1 MGAIPA
7 REYLNGE
14 YRMAL
19 AYLLCPTFQIVNS
32 AGKPATG
39 GYLEV
44 YLAGSRTKYFCSS
57 DFDGTRHP
65 FQIPLDSLGSN
76 VVLADDSNRYDVYV
90 YNRYGTLLMSRYNVS
105 PGAGGGAGFGVL
117 TSSDGSVTIVET
129 ENGYDLTVNI
139 PKPSVLR
146 AGADPLTSDGQFV
159 FHELVRDGDKI
170 TVDDTGKI
178 RLDQGWYHY
187 DITVRIV
194 WDTAAPVNKTV
205 PLQLYTTLASDVLDF
220 DASYAHNDTVRLSG
234 ETKIASNGSELVFGI
249 TGLEP
254 GMGAELVD
262 MGVHAIYV
270 SFGEEGVYRAGD
282 YIDISP
288 DKVISVTGVQP
299 ESAMTAY
306 APIVSLSS
314 YVPTAD
320 FTSYSSDVNS
330 AITSLSSDVSSIGTG
345 ISSISSMVSGLTGVY
360 LEQSASSLFAP
371 SSLETSKMDVSG
383 MSAYMPS
390 GDYLTAT
397 ASSLFAPSSLGTSK
411 LDASASSSFAQASSL
426 SGYIPTGES
435 SNYQQIAGMTA
446 YVPYSSVEGTGGHV
460 TGINGSAIA
469 GAAGHEYSGIAPIV
483 VDNTAETISIQTT
496 GLAVDADTMSAWVSG
511 DDVVIGVKDGVYQP
525 SGNYLTGLPVSASAG
540 TDSAVYDIKS
550 AKLRSQY
557 DGVDVMPNEV
567 RLWHNGFSA
576 SVDYDS
582 INKWNSAVD
591 TVSANSASWTGVDS
605 ATVSAIA
612 SGYVTGKQ
620 DVSGMSAYAYES
632 SNSAKLDKTAQVVTA
647 TATQLYAGTAYLT
660 SVNGAPV
667 SASRAGNAA
676 NASLATSAYYDG
688 TGRLIS
694 SLPDRAEV
702 SAIASAYATGGGG
715 GVAYTSPSGTIVVA
729 GSTLEGTNSAALTA
743 ASGGYSEELPITT
756 FPNVTLSTTPAQ
768 ITYATLPNTS
778 TGGEFILDFD
788 ELTYG
793 GTLFISG
800 RDNEYNTA
808 SASAEFGTGAWTAS
822 VPQGSIINQIYAW
835 TDGPWMHLVNLSASS
850 APQVYTT
857 GVGQLAW
864 QSSVSSKLDTTAFS
878 TVSGTFLTD
887 VPAGYA
893 TTAYVNSSVSSKL
906 DTSAFSAASGNFLTA
921 VPAGYA
927 TETYVDSS
935 VSSKQDSSAMSA
947 YVPFSAISADEN
959 SAITSINGSSIGG
972 GTQVVTATGS
982 ANLNGTAINTIN
994 GSAIIAKSLSAGG
1007 LLVGSSDPGMYLTGG
1022 SNGGTA
1028 YYKSNELVINRSGY
1042 GETIKFNLGSAGSQ
1056 IYGSAAGT
1064 RGAFM
1069 HMSNGS
1075 HSAFFGVGAGDSKIE
1090 LDGYS
1095 AGSAN
1100 MSGWDSTWNTVSSQS
1115 ANWGGSALEL
1125 SAGPGVTLTK
1135 SGNTLI
1141 AGLDETV
1148 IWNNSAWLEGGDAN
1162 FGVNTGTMS
1171 DYVSAFERIRV
1182 HFARSKNANLISN
1195 TVAEFD
1201 PGRIGVNSGFLI
1213 GGGFVTDTFA
1223 LYQSY
1228 TFISVDGLNI
1238 TEASGGQWT
1247 QASQTWSKD
1256 KVYVHPFKIVGINRI

>member
-1 MGAIPA
+1 
-7 REYLNGE
+7 
-14 YRMAL
+14 MAL

-129 ENGYDLTVNI
+129 ANGYDLTVNV
-139 PKPSVLR
+139 PEPSVLR
-146 AGADPLTSDGQFV
+146 AGADPLNSDGQFV

-170 TVDDTGKI
+170 TVDNTGKI

-220 DASYAHNDTVRLSG
+220 DASYSHNDTVRLSG

-270 SFGEEGVYRAGD
+270 SLGEEGNYQAGD

-288 DKVISVTGVQP
+288 DRVISVTGVQP
-299 ESAMTAY
+299 QSAMTAY

-360 LEQSASSLFAP
+360 LEQSASALFAP

-435 SNYQQIAGMTA
+435 SNYQQTAGMTA
-446 YVPYSSVEGTGGHV
+446 YVPYSSVEGTGGQV

-469 GAAGHEYSGIAPIV
+469 GAAGHEYSGISPIV

-540 TDSAVYDIKS
+540 NDSAVYAIQS

-557 DGVDVMPNEV
+557 DGVDVMPNNV

-647 TATQLYAGTAYLT
+647 TATQLYAGTSYLT
-660 SVNGAPV
+660 GVNSAPI
-667 SASRAGNAA
+667 SAERAGNAA
-676 NASLATSAYYDG
+676 NASLATSAWYDG
-688 TGRLIS
+688 TGRFISALPDSAAVSSIASSYAESAVSSKQDTLSFAYNTADQIS
-694 SLPDRAEV
+694 SINGSALGGMDEAAV
-702 SAIASAYATGGGG
+702 SGIASAYA
-715 GVAYTSPSGTIVVA
+715 
-729 GSTLEGTNSAALTA
+729 ESAASSKLDASASSSFYTTANESGFLTGVDLSPYQTTA
-743 ASGGYSEELPITT
+743 DMSSYIPTSMSSDFQQVTGMSSYVPYSSI
-756 FPNVTLSTTPAQ
+756 
-768 ITYATLPNTS
+768 
-778 TGGEFILDFD
+778 G
-788 ELTYG
+788 
-793 GTLFISG
+793 
-800 RDNEYNTA
+800 YNTA
-808 SASAEFGTGAWTAS
+808 SA
-822 VPQGSIINQIYAW
+822 I
-835 TDGPWMHLVNLSASS
+835 
-850 APQVYTT
+850 
-857 GVGQLAW
+857 
-864 QSSVSSKLDTTAFS
+864 
-878 TVSGTFLTD
+878 SG
-887 VPAGYA
+887 
-893 TTAYVNSSVSSKL
+893 
-906 DTSAFSAASGNFLTA
+906 
-921 VPAGYA
+921 
-927 TETYVDSS
+927 
-935 VSSKQDSSAMSA
+935 
-947 YVPFSAISADEN
+947 
-959 SAITSINGSSIGG
+959 
-972 GTQVVTATGS
+972 
-982 ANLNGTAINTIN
+982 IN
-994 GSAIIAKSLSAGG
+994 GSAL
-1007 LLVGSSDPGMYLTGG
+1007 
-1022 SNGGTA
+1022 
-1028 YYKSNELVINRSGY
+1028 
-1042 GETIKFNLGSAGSQ
+1042 
-1056 IYGSAAGT
+1056 AGT
-1064 RGAFM
+1064 T
-1069 HMSNGS
+1069 
-1075 HSAFFGVGAGDSKIE
+1075 
-1090 LDGYS
+1090 YS
-1095 AGSAN
+1095 AGTGIDITDDVISVETPV
-1100 MSGWDSTWNTVSSQS
+1100 DIV
-1115 ANWGGSALEL
+1115 
-1125 SAGPGVTLTK
+1125 AGPGIVIDNPD
-1135 SGNTLI
+1135 GNTLRVSMAADYEEALYTAATD
-1141 AGLDETV
+1141 AGTTLSVNGYITLSESLTHFEKVKIYFALQPSWGGKLSSEIYKVSGDQRIVLEQL
-1148 IWNNSAWLEGGDAN
+1148 WYREQSGYNNYWQTITFSKYDDAN
-1162 FGVNTGTMS
+1162 LKITLIDGSQRPLLNTAWGT
-1171 DYVSAFERIRV
+1171 
-1182 HFARSKNANLISN
+1182 
-1195 TVAEFD
+1195 T
-1201 PGRIGVNSGFLI
+1201 
-1213 GGGFVTDTFA
+1213 
-1223 LYQSY
+1223 
-1228 TFISVDGLNI
+1228 GLTLTI
-1238 TEASGGQWT
+1238 Y
-1247 QASQTWSKD
+1247 
-1256 KVYVHPFKIVGINRI
+1256 KVVGINRISGGN

>member
-146 AGADPLTSDGQFV
+146 AGADPLNSDGQFV

-270 SFGEEGVYRAGD
+270 SFGEEGIYRAGD

-360 LEQSASSLFAP
+360 LEQSASALFAP

-435 SNYQQIAGMTA
+435 SNYQQTAGMTA

-540 TDSAVYDIKS
+540 NDSAYYGIQS

-557 DGVDVMPNEV
+557 NGIDIMPNTV
-567 RLWHNGFSA
+567 RFWENGFSA
-576 SVDYDS
+576 VADY
-582 INKWNSAVD
+582 SAVKR
-591 TVSANSASWTGVDS
+591 WDS
-605 ATVSAIA
+605 AA
-612 SGYVTGKQ
+612 SS
-620 DVSGMSAYAYES
+620 VSG
-632 SNSAKLDKTAQVVTA
+632 KLDATAQVVTS

-667 SASRAGNAA
+667 SASRAGQAA
-676 NASLATSAYYDG
+676 NASLANSAYYDG

-743 ASGGYSEELPITT
+743 ASGGYFQTLSIAG
-756 FPNVTLSTTPAQ
+756 FPDVEVSTTPKQ
-768 ITYATLPNTS
+768 ITYGSLSNTS
-778 TGGEFILDFD
+778 TGGEFIIDCSHML
-788 ELTYG
+788 YG
-793 GTLFISG
+793 GILFVSG
-800 RDNEYNTA
+800 RDYEWNTA
-808 SASAEFGTGAWTAS
+808 SASAVMGTNTYTAS
-822 VPQGSIINQIYAW
+822 VPQGPIVNAIYAW
-835 TDGPWMHLVNLSASS
+835 TDGPWLHVVGLTASA
-850 APQVYTT
+850 APQVYTS

-878 TVSGTFLTD
+878 DVSASFLTA

-935 VSSKQDSSAMSA
+935 VSGKQDSSAMSA
-947 YVPFSAISADEN
+947 YLPFSAISADEN

-972 GTQVVTATGS
+972 GAQVVTATGS
-982 ANLNGTAINTIN
+982 GYLNGTGISSIN
-994 GSAIIAKSLSAGG
+994 GSAIIANKLSGAGYMI
-1007 LLVGSSDPGMYLTGG
+1007 GSGDPGLYLTGTH
-1022 SNGGTA
+1022 GTA
-1028 YYKSNELVINRSGY
+1028 YYKANEMIINRTGY
-1042 GETIKFNLGSAGSQ
+1042 GEQIKFNLGSAGSQ
-1056 IYGSAAGT
+1056 VYGSATGA
-1064 RGAFM
+1064 RGAFIQM
-1069 HMSNGS
+1069 NNDYHV
-1075 HSAFFGVGAGDSKIE
+1075 AFLGALSGGDGMLS

-1095 AGSAN
+1095 ANSAS
-1100 MSGWDSTWNTVSSQS
+1100 MSAWDSTWNTVSSQS

-1213 GGGFVTDTFA
+1213 GGGFVTDAFA

-1238 TEASGGQWT
+1238 AEASGGQWT
-1247 QASQTWSKD
+1247 QASQAWSKD

>member
-105 PGAGGGAGFGVL
+105 PGAEGGAGFGVL

-129 ENGYDLTVNI
+129 ANGYDLKVNV
-139 PKPSVLR
+139 PEPSVLR
-146 AGADPLTSDGQFV
+146 AGADPLNSDGQFV

-270 SFGEEGVYRAGD
+270 SFGEEGNYQAGD

-288 DKVISVTGVQP
+288 DRVISVTGVQP
-299 ESAMTAY
+299 QSAMTAY

-330 AITSLSSDVSSIGTG
+330 AITSLSSDVSSVVTDIT
-345 ISSISSMVSGLTGVY
+345 SISSMVSGLTGVY
-360 LEQSASSLFAP
+360 LEQSASALFAP

-435 SNYQQIAGMTA
+435 SKYQQTGGMTA

-469 GAAGHEYSGIAPIV
+469 GAAGHEYSGISPIV

-496 GLAVDADTMSAWVSG
+496 GLAIDADTMSAWVSG
-511 DDVVIGVKDGVYQP
+511 DDVVIGVK
-525 SGNYLTGLPVSASAG
+525 SA
-540 TDSAVYDIKS
+540 
-550 AKLRSQY
+550 
-557 DGVDVMPNEV
+557 M
-567 RLWHNGFSA
+567 
-576 SVDYDS
+576 
-582 INKWNSAVD
+582 
-591 TVSANSASWTGVDS
+591 
-605 ATVSAIA
+605 VSAIA

-676 NASLATSAYYDG
+676 NASLANSAWYDG
-688 TGRLIS
+688 TGRFIS
-694 SLPDRAEV
+694 ALPDSATV
-702 SAIASAYATGGGG
+702 SAIASAYTTGKQDTLTFSYDDDKISAINGSALAGQGGGGATGDYVEKSATEVAIGSNNNATTYSFAQGSGNSASSYSLVQGYINHASSYSLVQGYVNQASSNSFAQGSQNKASYNSFAQGYRNSANSDSFAQGERNSANAFSFAQGYQNSASYWSFAQGSGISAKNSAAVFGLNNLHGDGDTATGDSAAFAIGDGTASGARHDLMVVTKDGEITMYSSTADTTGTGIMSSIRAISAAATGGG
-715 GVAYTSPSGTIVVA
+715 VD
-729 GSTLEGTNSAALTA
+729 SATVSAIASSYAESA
-743 ASGGYSEELPITT
+743 ASG
-756 FPNVTLSTTPAQ
+756 
-768 ITYATLPNTS
+768 
-778 TGGEFILDFD
+778 
-788 ELTYG
+788 
-793 GTLFISG
+793 
-800 RDNEYNTA
+800 
-808 SASAEFGTGAWTAS
+808 
-822 VPQGSIINQIYAW
+822 
-835 TDGPWMHLVNLSASS
+835 
-850 APQVYTT
+850 
-857 GVGQLAW
+857 
-864 QSSVSSKLDTTAFS
+864 
-878 TVSGTFLTD
+878 
-887 VPAGYA
+887 
-893 TTAYVNSSVSSKL
+893 KL
-906 DTSAFSAASGNFLTA
+906 DTSSFNSGDFYSTANPSGFITGVDLT
-921 VPAGYA
+921 PYQ
-927 TETYVDSS
+927 E
-935 VSSKQDSSAMSA
+935 KSAMSA
-947 YVPFSAISADEN
+947 YQPSGNYYSANNPNGFISSLGPITNAELVTALPASAI
-959 SAITSINGSSIGG
+959 
-972 GTQVVTATGS
+972 
-982 ANLNGTAINTIN
+982 
-994 GSAIIAKSLSAGG
+994 
-1007 LLVGSSDPGMYLTGG
+1007 
-1022 SNGGTA
+1022 
-1028 YYKSNELVINRSGY
+1028 
-1042 GETIKFNLGSAGSQ
+1042 
-1056 IYGSAAGT
+1056 AGT
-1064 RGAFM
+1064 
-1069 HMSNGS
+1069 
-1075 HSAFFGVGAGDSKIE
+1075 
-1090 LDGYS
+1090 LY
-1095 AGSAN
+1095 
-1100 MSGWDSTWNTVSSQS
+1100 
-1115 ANWGGSALEL
+1115 
-1125 SAGPGVTLTK
+1125 
-1135 SGNTLI
+1135 LI
-1141 AGLDETV
+1141 PE
-1148 IWNNSAWLEGGDAN
+1148 
-1162 FGVNTGTMS
+1162 
-1171 DYVSAFERIRV
+1171 
-1182 HFARSKNANLISN
+1182 
-1195 TVAEFD
+1195 
-1201 PGRIGVNSGFLI
+1201 
-1213 GGGFVTDTFA
+1213 
-1223 LYQSY
+1223 
-1228 TFISVDGLNI
+1228 
-1238 TEASGGQWT
+1238 
-1247 QASQTWSKD
+1247 
-1256 KVYVHPFKIVGINRI
+1256 

>member
-76 VVLADDSNRYDVYV
+76 VVLADDANRYDVYV

-129 ENGYDLTVNI
+129 ANGYDLTVNV
-139 PKPSVLR
+139 PEPSVLR
-146 AGADPLTSDGQFV
+146 AGADPLNSDGQFV

-170 TVDDTGKI
+170 TVDNTGKI

-220 DASYAHNDTVRLSG
+220 DASYSHNDTVRLSG

-270 SFGEEGVYRAGD
+270 SFGEEGNYQAGD

-299 ESAMTAY
+299 QSAMTAY
-306 APIVSLSS
+306 APIDTLSS

-320 FTSYSSDVNS
+320 FTSYSADVNS
-330 AITSLSSDVSSIGTG
+330 AITSLSSDISSVGTD

-360 LEQSASSLFAP
+360 LEQSASA
-371 SSLETSKMDVSG
+371 
-383 MSAYMPS
+383 
-390 GDYLTAT
+390 
-397 ASSLFAPSSLGTSK
+397 LFAPSSLGTSK

-435 SNYQQIAGMTA
+435 SNYQQTAGMSA
-446 YVPYSSVEGTGGHV
+446 YVPYSSVEGTGGQV

-483 VDNTAETISIQTT
+483 VDNTAETISIKTT

-511 DDVVIGVKDGVYQP
+511 DDVVIGVKAGVYQP

-540 TDSAVYDIKS
+540 NDYAVYAIQS

-612 SGYVTGKQ
+612 SGYATGKQ

-660 SVNGAPV
+660 SVNSAPV

-694 SLPDRAEV
+694 SLPDSAAV
-702 SAIASAYATGGGG
+702 SAIASAYTTGKQDTLSFAYNTADQISSINGSALGGMDEAAVSG
-715 GVAYTSPSGTIVVA
+715 IASAYA
-729 GSTLEGTNSAALTA
+729 EAA
-743 ASGGYSEELPITT
+743 ASGKLDSSASSSFYPMTGNPSGFITGVDLSPYQTTADMSGYIPTSMSSD
-756 FPNVTLSTTPAQ
+756 FQQVTGMSSYVPYSS
-768 ITYATLPNTS
+768 I
-778 TGGEFILDFD
+778 G
-788 ELTYG
+788 
-793 GTLFISG
+793 
-800 RDNEYNTA
+800 YNTA
-808 SASAEFGTGAWTAS
+808 SA
-822 VPQGSIINQIYAW
+822 I
-835 TDGPWMHLVNLSASS
+835 
-850 APQVYTT
+850 
-857 GVGQLAW
+857 
-864 QSSVSSKLDTTAFS
+864 
-878 TVSGTFLTD
+878 SG
-887 VPAGYA
+887 
-893 TTAYVNSSVSSKL
+893 
-906 DTSAFSAASGNFLTA
+906 
-921 VPAGYA
+921 
-927 TETYVDSS
+927 
-935 VSSKQDSSAMSA
+935 
-947 YVPFSAISADEN
+947 
-959 SAITSINGSSIGG
+959 
-972 GTQVVTATGS
+972 
-982 ANLNGTAINTIN
+982 IN
-994 GSAIIAKSLSAGG
+994 GSALAGTTYSAGTG
-1007 LLVGSSDPGMYLTGG
+1007 IDITDDVISVETPVDIVAGPGIVIDNPDGNTLRVSMAADYEVELWSGTYSGSVNDSNFITLSEDPRNFETIEI
-1022 SNGGTA
+1022 SNGGN
-1028 YYKSNELVINRSGY
+1028 YKAKFRFDGASDSWNFMQNYASTTGTTLYCNRYSIDAVNKKVTCKACNRFKINSDNS
-1042 GETIKFNLGSAGSQ
+1042 I
-1056 IYGSAAGT
+1056 
-1064 RGAFM
+1064 
-1069 HMSNGS
+1069 
-1075 HSAFFGVGAGDSKIE
+1075 
-1090 LDGYS
+1090 
-1095 AGSAN
+1095 
-1100 MSGWDSTWNTVSSQS
+1100 
-1115 ANWGGSALEL
+1115 ANWEAVSMSVGEVQL
-1125 SAGPGVTLTK
+1125 S
-1135 SGNTLI
+1135 
-1141 AGLDETV
+1141 
-1148 IWNNSAWLEGGDAN
+1148 
-1162 FGVNTGTMS
+1162 
-1171 DYVSAFERIRV
+1171 
-1182 HFARSKNANLISN
+1182 
-1195 TVAEFD
+1195 
-1201 PGRIGVNSGFLI
+1201 
-1213 GGGFVTDTFA
+1213 
-1223 LYQSY
+1223 
-1228 TFISVDGLNI
+1228 
-1238 TEASGGQWT
+1238 
-1247 QASQTWSKD
+1247 
-1256 KVYVHPFKIVGINRI
+1256 KIVGIHRTASN

>member
-105 PGAGGGAGFGVL
+105 PGAEGGAGFGVL

-129 ENGYDLTVNI
+129 ANGYDLKVNV
-139 PKPSVLR
+139 PEPSVLR
-146 AGADPLTSDGQFV
+146 AGADPLNSDGQFV

-194 WDTAAPVNKTV
+194 WDTTAPVNKTV

-270 SFGEEGVYRAGD
+270 SFGDEGVYQAGD

-299 ESAMTAY
+299 QSAMTAY

-330 AITSLSSDVSSIGTG
+330 AITSLSSDVSSVVTDIT
-345 ISSISSMVSGLTGVY
+345 SISSMVSGLTGVY
-360 LEQSASSLFAP
+360 LEQSASALFAP

-435 SNYQQIAGMTA
+435 SKYQQTAGMTA

-469 GAAGHEYSGIAPIV
+469 GAAGHEYSGISPIV

-496 GLAVDADTMSAWVSG
+496 GLAIDADTMSAWVSG
-511 DDVVIGVKDGVYQP
+511 DDVVIGVK
-525 SGNYLTGLPVSASAG
+525 SA
-540 TDSAVYDIKS
+540 
-550 AKLRSQY
+550 
-557 DGVDVMPNEV
+557 M
-567 RLWHNGFSA
+567 
-576 SVDYDS
+576 
-582 INKWNSAVD
+582 
-591 TVSANSASWTGVDS
+591 
-605 ATVSAIA
+605 VSAIA

-647 TATQLYAGTAYLT
+647 TATQLYAGTVYLT

-667 SASRAGNAA
+667 SASRAGQAA
-676 NASLATSAYYDG
+676 NASLANSAYYDG

-694 SLPDRAEV
+694 SLPDSATV
-702 SAIASAYATGGGG
+702 SAIASAYATGKQDTLAFSYDDDKISAINGSALAGQGGG
-715 GVAYTSPSGTIVVA
+715 GATGDYVEKSALDVGIGSGNYSLNTSFTQGELNTAKRHSFAQGFSNSASGTSFAQGRTNTSLFYSFAQGSSNSASSYSFAQGWANSASYHSFAQGFNNSAINTVA
-729 GSTLEGTNSAALTA
+729 VFGEYNLHGDGSTSTGNSAAFAIGDGTDATA
-743 ASGGYSEELPITT
+743 RHDLMLVTKDGEITMYS
-756 FPNVTLSTTPAQ
+756 STAD
-768 ITYATLPNTS
+768 TS
-778 TGGEFILDFD
+778 
-788 ELTYG
+788 
-793 GTLFISG
+793 
-800 RDNEYNTA
+800 
-808 SASAEFGTGAWTAS
+808 GTGIMS
-822 VPQGSIINQIYAW
+822 SIRAI
-835 TDGPWMHLVNLSASS
+835 
-850 APQVYTT
+850 
-857 GVGQLAW
+857 
-864 QSSVSSKLDTTAFS
+864 
-878 TVSGTFLTD
+878 
-887 VPAGYA
+887 
-893 TTAYVNSSVSSKL
+893 
-906 DTSAFSAASGNFLTA
+906 SAA
-921 VPAGYA
+921 A
-927 TETYVDSS
+927 TG
-935 VSSKQDSSAMSA
+935 KQDSSAMSA
-947 YVPFSAISADEN
+947 YLPFSAISADEN
-959 SAITSINGSSIGG
+959 SAITSINGSSVG

-982 ANLNGTAINTIN
+982 ANLNGTGINTIN
-994 GSAIIAKSLSAGG
+994 GSSIFAKSLSGAGI
-1007 LLVGSSDPGMYLTGG
+1007 LVGSSDPGVYLTGG
-1022 SNGGTA
+1022 NNGGTA

-1069 HMSNGS
+1069 KMNNGS
-1075 HSAFFGVGAGDSKIE
+1075 HTAFFGVLGGGDSTIE

-1100 MSGWDSTWNTVSSQS
+1100 MAGWDSTWGTVSSQS

-1148 IWNNSAWLEGGDAN
+1148 IWNNSAWLNGGDAN

-1171 DYVSAFERIRV
+1171 DYVSSFERIRV
-1182 HFARSKNANLISN
+1182 HFARGNNSNIISN

-1201 PGRIGVNSGFLI
+1201 TGMIGVNSGFLI
-1213 GGGFVTDTFA
+1213 GGGFVTNAFA

-1228 TFISVDGLNI
+1228 TFVSVNGLNI

-1247 QASQTWSKD
+1247 QTSQGWVKD
-1256 KVYVHPFKIVGINRI
+1256 KVYVHPYKIVGINRI

>member
-57 DFDGTRHP
+57 DFDGTRHA

-146 AGADPLTSDGQFV
+146 AGADPLNSDGQFV

-360 LEQSASSLFAP
+360 LEQSASA
-371 SSLETSKMDVSG
+371 
-383 MSAYMPS
+383 
-390 GDYLTAT
+390 
-397 ASSLFAPSSLGTSK
+397 LFAPSSLGTSK

-435 SNYQQIAGMTA
+435 SNYQQTAGMTA
-446 YVPYSSVEGTGGHV
+446 YVPYSSVEGTGGQV

-525 SGNYLTGLPVSASAG
+525 SGSYLTGLPVSASAG
-540 TDSAVYDIKS
+540 NDSAVYDIKS

-557 DGVDVMPNEV
+557 NGIDVMPNTV
-567 RLWHNGFSA
+567 RFWENGFSA
-576 SVDYDS
+576 VADY
-582 INKWNSAVD
+582 SAVKRWD
-591 TVSANSASWTGVDS
+591 SAYDAITANSASWASSLVTATGT
-605 ATVSAIA
+605 ATGMMNGETYTALTSVNGDEVSAHYAQSARYSNIAVNAMMDGNSRYLSALPGSSEVSSIA
-612 SGYVTGKQ
+612 SAYASGKQ

-647 TATQLYAGTAYLT
+647 TATKLYAGTAYLT
-660 SVNGAPV
+660 GVNGAPI

-676 NASLATSAYYDG
+676 NASLANSAYYDG

-715 GVAYTSPSGTIVVA
+715 GVAYTSPSGTILVA
-729 GSTLEGTNSAALTA
+729 GSTLECTNSAALTA
-743 ASGGYSEELPITT
+743 ASGGYFNALSIAT
-756 FPNVTLSTTPAQ
+756 FPNVTMSTTPVQ
-768 ITYATLPNTS
+768 LTYAGLDSTS
-778 TGGEFILDFD
+778 TGGEFILDFN
-788 ELTYG
+788 EQTYG

-800 RDNEYNTA
+800 RDYEYNTA
-808 SASAEFGTGAWTAS
+808 SASAEMGTGTWTAS
-822 VPQGSIINQIYAW
+822 VPQGSIISQIYGW
-835 TDGPWMHLVNLSASS
+835 TDGPWMHLIGLTASA

-878 TVSGTFLTD
+878 TVSGTFLTE
-887 VPAGYA
+887 VPPGYA
-893 TTAYVNSSVSSKL
+893 TETYVNSSVSSKL
-906 DTSAFSAASGNFLTA
+906 DTSAFSAASGSFLTA

-927 TETYVDSS
+927 TEAYVDSS
-935 VSSKQDSSAMSA
+935 VSGKQDSSAMSA
-947 YVPFSAISADEN
+947 YLPFSAISADEN

-972 GTQVVTATGS
+972 GTQLVTSIETPVSWAGS
-982 ANLNGTAINTIN
+982 SWLTSIN
-994 GSAIIAKSLSAGG
+994 ALPFMAKSLYRP
-1007 LLVGSSDPGMYLTGG
+1007 GSIMIGSGDPGMYLTGTH
-1022 SNGGTA
+1022 GTA
-1028 YYKSNELVINRSGY
+1028 YYKANEMIINRSGY
-1042 GETIKFNLGSAGSQ
+1042 GEQVKFNLGSAGAQ
-1056 IYGSAAGT
+1056 VYGSAAGT

-1069 HMSNGS
+1069 QMSNDN
-1075 HSAFFGVGAGDSKIE
+1075 HIAFFGALSGGDAKIE

-1100 MSGWDSTWNTVSSQS
+1100 MAGWDSTWNTVSSHSATWGDRTVLWSGTAINTDFTSTPLALSEPMTNFDTVKFYWRMFNANAQQKQVTEFIPGDSHLALAGITTNTSNSALYSFCYDIS
-1115 ANWGGSALEL
+1115 ANTTGLLYNYGRYINLSGSSFNTAGNGWFEL
-1125 SAGPGVTLTK
+1125 
-1135 SGNTLI
+1135 
-1141 AGLDETV
+1141 
-1148 IWNNSAWLEGGDAN
+1148 
-1162 FGVNTGTMS
+1162 
-1171 DYVSAFERIRV
+1171 YRV
-1182 HFARSKNANLISN
+1182 
-1195 TVAEFD
+1195 
-1201 PGRIGVNSGFLI
+1201 
-1213 GGGFVTDTFA
+1213 
-1223 LYQSY
+1223 
-1228 TFISVDGLNI
+1228 
-1238 TEASGGQWT
+1238 
-1247 QASQTWSKD
+1247 
-1256 KVYVHPFKIVGINRI
+1256 VGINRTANN

>member
-1 MGAIPA
+1 
-7 REYLNGE
+7 
-14 YRMAL
+14 MAL

-76 VVLADDSNRYDVYV
+76 VVLADDANRYDVYV

-129 ENGYDLTVNI
+129 ANGYDLTVNI

-146 AGADPLTSDGQFV
+146 AGADPLNSDGQFV

-220 DASYAHNDTVRLSG
+220 DASYSHNDTVRLSG

-270 SFGEEGVYRAGD
+270 SFGEEGNYQAGD

-299 ESAMTAY
+299 QSAMTAY

-411 LDASASSSFAQASSL
+411 LDASASSSFAPASSL

-435 SNYQQIAGMTA
+435 GNYQQTAGMTA

-469 GAAGHEYSGIAPIV
+469 GAAGHEYSGISPIV

-540 TDSAVYDIKS
+540 NDYAVYAIQS

-715 GVAYTSPSGTIVVA
+715 GGVAYTSPSGTIVVA

-743 ASGGYSEELPITT
+743 ASGGYSADLHIAT

-768 ITYATLPNTS
+768 LTYTTLSNTS

-788 ELTYG
+788 EQTYG

-800 RDNEYNTA
+800 RDYEYNIV
-808 SASAEFGTGAWTAS
+808 SASAEMGTGAWTAS
-822 VPQGSIINQIYAW
+822 VPQGSIVNQIYGW
-835 TDGPWMHLVNLSASS
+835 TDGPWMHLIGLSASA

-878 TVSGTFLTD
+878 DVSASFLTA

-906 DTSAFSAASGNFLTA
+906 DSTAFSTVSSNFLTS

-927 TETYVDSS
+927 TETFVNSS

-972 GTQVVTATGS
+972 GAQVVTATGS
-982 ANLNGTAINTIN
+982 GALNGTGISSIN
-994 GSAIIAKSLSAGG
+994 GSAIIANKLFG
-1007 LLVGSSDPGMYLTGG
+1007 VGYMIGSGDPGLYLTGTH
-1022 SNGGTA
+1022 GTA
-1028 YYKSNELVINRSGY
+1028 YYKSNEMIINRSGY
-1042 GETIKFNLGSAGSQ
+1042 GEQVKFNLGSAGSQ
-1056 IYGSAAGT
+1056 VYGSASGT
-1064 RGAFM
+1064 RGAFIQ
-1069 HMSNGS
+1069 MSNDN
-1075 HSAFFGVGAGDSKIE
+1075 HIAFLGALSGGDGILS

-1095 AGSAN
+1095 ANSAS
-1100 MSGWDSTWNTVSSQS
+1100 MSGWDSTWNTVSSESATWGAVTAKMDSTAVQS
-1115 ANWGGSALEL
+1115 AYASA
-1125 SAGPGVTLTK
+1125 SATDATAQGVLYI
-1135 SGNTLI
+1135 LI
-1141 AGLDETV
+1141 PD
-1148 IWNNSAWLEGGDAN
+1148 
-1162 FGVNTGTMS
+1162 GV
-1171 DYVSAFERIRV
+1171 
-1182 HFARSKNANLISN
+1182 
-1195 TVAEFD
+1195 
-1201 PGRIGVNSGFLI
+1201 
-1213 GGGFVTDTFA
+1213 
-1223 LYQSY
+1223 
-1228 TFISVDGLNI
+1228 
-1238 TEASGGQWT
+1238 
-1247 QASQTWSKD
+1247 
-1256 KVYVHPFKIVGINRI
+1256 

>member
-105 PGAGGGAGFGVL
+105 PGAEGGAGFGVL

-129 ENGYDLTVNI
+129 ANGYDLKVNV
-139 PKPSVLR
+139 PEPSVLR
-146 AGADPLTSDGQFV
+146 AGADPLNSDGQFV

-270 SFGEEGVYRAGD
+270 SFGEEGNYQAGD

-288 DKVISVTGVQP
+288 DRVISVTGVQP
-299 ESAMTAY
+299 QSAMTAY

-330 AITSLSSDVSSIGTG
+330 AITSLSSDVSSVVTDIT
-345 ISSISSMVSGLTGVY
+345 SISSMVSGLTGVY
-360 LEQSASSLFAP
+360 LEQSASALFAP

-435 SNYQQIAGMTA
+435 SKYQQTGGMTA

-469 GAAGHEYSGIAPIV
+469 GAAGHEYSGISPIV

-496 GLAVDADTMSAWVSG
+496 GLAIDADTMSAWVSG
-511 DDVVIGVKDGVYQP
+511 DDVVIGVK
-525 SGNYLTGLPVSASAG
+525 SA
-540 TDSAVYDIKS
+540 
-550 AKLRSQY
+550 
-557 DGVDVMPNEV
+557 M
-567 RLWHNGFSA
+567 
-576 SVDYDS
+576 
-582 INKWNSAVD
+582 
-591 TVSANSASWTGVDS
+591 
-605 ATVSAIA
+605 VSAIA

-676 NASLATSAYYDG
+676 NASLANSAWYDG
-688 TGRLIS
+688 TGRFIS
-694 SLPDRAEV
+694 ALPDSATV
-702 SAIASAYATGGGG
+702 SAIASAYTTGKQDTLTFSYDDDKISAINGSALAGQGGGGATGDYVEKSATEVAIGSNNNATTYSFAQGSGNSASSYSLVQGYINHASSYSLVQGYVNQASSNSFAQGSQNKASYNSFAQGYRNSANSDSFAQGERNSANAFSFAQGYQNSASYWSFAQGSGISAKNSAAVFGLNNLHGDGDTATGDSAAFAIGDGTASGARHDLMVVTKDGEITMYSSTADTTGTGIMSSIRAISAAATGGG
-715 GVAYTSPSGTIVVA
+715 VDSATVSAIASSYA
-729 GSTLEGTNSAALTA
+729 ESAA
-743 ASGGYSEELPITT
+743 
-756 FPNVTLSTTPAQ
+756 
-768 ITYATLPNTS
+768 
-778 TGGEFILDFD
+778 
-788 ELTYG
+788 
-793 GTLFISG
+793 
-800 RDNEYNTA
+800 
-808 SASAEFGTGAWTAS
+808 
-822 VPQGSIINQIYAW
+822 
-835 TDGPWMHLVNLSASS
+835 
-850 APQVYTT
+850 
-857 GVGQLAW
+857 
-864 QSSVSSKLDTTAFS
+864 SSKLDTLAFS
-878 TVSGTFLTD
+878 TVSG
-887 VPAGYA
+887 
-893 TTAYVNSSVSSKL
+893 S
-906 DTSAFSAASGNFLTA
+906 FLTA

-927 TETYVDSS
+927 SETYVDSS
-935 VSSKQDSSAMSA
+935 VSSKMDSTAVQSA
-947 YVPFSAISADEN
+947 YASAS
-959 SAITSINGSSIGG
+959 
-972 GTQVVTATGS
+972 
-982 ANLNGTAINTIN
+982 
-994 GSAIIAKSLSAGG
+994 
-1007 LLVGSSDPGMYLTGG
+1007 
-1022 SNGGTA
+1022 
-1028 YYKSNELVINRSGY
+1028 
-1042 GETIKFNLGSAGSQ
+1042 
-1056 IYGSAAGT
+1056 
-1064 RGAFM
+1064 
-1069 HMSNGS
+1069 
-1075 HSAFFGVGAGDSKIE
+1075 
-1090 LDGYS
+1090 
-1095 AGSAN
+1095 
-1100 MSGWDSTWNTVSSQS
+1100 
-1115 ANWGGSALEL
+1115 
-1125 SAGPGVTLTK
+1125 
-1135 SGNTLI
+1135 
-1141 AGLDETV
+1141 
-1148 IWNNSAWLEGGDAN
+1148 
-1162 FGVNTGTMS
+1162 
-1171 DYVSAFERIRV
+1171 
-1182 HFARSKNANLISN
+1182 
-1195 TVAEFD
+1195 
-1201 PGRIGVNSGFLI
+1201 
-1213 GGGFVTDTFA
+1213 
-1223 LYQSY
+1223 
-1228 TFISVDGLNI
+1228 
-1238 TEASGGQWT
+1238 
-1247 QASQTWSKD
+1247 ASQATAQGVLYILIPD
-1256 KVYVHPFKIVGINRI
+1256 GV